1 MQGRVIVWELL
12 SGWGGNAWNLPHWR
26 CRRWCCWR
34 DFGSGCF
41 GFGSGW
47 SPESWLVGNLRLL
60 IFSNHS
66 NVFTAAKPFL
76 QKTNLCISQNRFCST
91 DASLLNGLN
100 SFTAPRSPPRIEPA
114 STLPPLLPSFS
125 FSRFRFGRPRRS
137 PRLKRTE
144 EQVGHWT
151 MTKEEIKTHSH
162 WQWTRAKELA
172 RRITHLITSS
182 PESTNWWP
190 FIFCPL
196 YLTPFLFPLY
206 GALFEPLLQPS
217 ERPKSY
223 YATLPVPVTP
233 WFCKQASL
241 ISNCC
246 SRYEKRACCSGYLG
260 GRQRHLVGARDEIG
274 NSKLAQD
281 TLGLYKP
288 AGRLPSSLAG

>member
-1 MQGRVIVWELL
+1 MQGRAIVWELL

-26 CRRWCCWR
+26 CHRWCCWR

-144 EQVGHWT
+144 EQVVHWT
-151 MTKEEIKTHSH
+151 MTKEEEK
-162 WQWTRAKELA
+162 
-172 RRITHLITSS
+172 
-182 PESTNWWP
+182 N
-190 FIFCPL
+190 PL
-196 YLTPFLFPLY
+196 TLTMDEGQ
-206 GALFEPLLQPS
+206 GAGE
-217 ERPKSY
+217 ENN
-223 YATLPVPVTP
+223 TP
-233 WFCKQASL
+233 
-241 ISNCC
+241 
-246 SRYEKRACCSGYLG
+246 
-260 GRQRHLVGARDEIG
+260 HH
-274 NSKLAQD
+274 
-281 TLGLYKP
+281 
-288 AGRLPSSLAG
+288 